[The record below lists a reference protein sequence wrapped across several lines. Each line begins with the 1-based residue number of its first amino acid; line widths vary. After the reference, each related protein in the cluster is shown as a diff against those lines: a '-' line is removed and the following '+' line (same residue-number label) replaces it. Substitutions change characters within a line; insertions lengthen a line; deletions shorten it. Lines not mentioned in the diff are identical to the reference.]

1 MTEKTATLSIRLKK
15 EDKEKIAKRL
25 TRRGIE
31 SIIAQIER
39 GEIEITDEGVSVN
52 TIGDYCKG
60 CEYMENA
67 LDMSKF
73 NEVCE
78 FKGLDRQKALDKCVQ
93 MLWR

>member
-15 EDKEKIAKRL
+15 EDKEKIAKKL
-25 TRRGIE
+25 TRKGIE

-52 TIGDYCKG
+52 TVRDYCKG

-67 LDMSKF
+67 LDMGKF

-78 FKGLDRQKALDKCVQ
+78 FKGLDRQKALDKCAQ